1 MHGNAKRPAQGRA
14 PVGASFVHCDSS
26 DHNLE
31 LAGLEHLGTI
41 WMGQVCQRQVAKIG
55 KIGQGMQ
62 ASYMKTTFKIVCLA
76 HVLLPQ
82 VSFITCVSSQA
93 LDCKKV
99 TQL

>member
-55 KIGQGMQ
+55 KDWPRH
-62 ASYMKTTFKIVCLA
+62 ASF
-76 HVLLPQ
+76 
-82 VSFITCVSSQA
+82 
-93 LDCKKV
+93 LDENY
-99 TQL
+99 L

>member
-1 MHGNAKRPAQGRA
+1 MQSAQRRVVPLLA
-14 PVGASFVHCDSS
+14 LPLYIVIPRITTWSLLAWNILEPSVWVKFVKGKWPR
-26 DHNLE
+26 LE
-31 LAGLEHLGTI
+31 
-41 WMGQVCQRQVAKIG
+41 